1 MNIKKPLQD
10 ISTIDSLNRIGLLQ
24 ILERI
29 RWRNGFCCP
38 RCDHDQGYH
47 IKSRILIQCKRC
59 QMQVSPTSGTA
70 LHGVRNLHAWIKTLI
85 VLLGNKGIS
94 AFALARRLDQRYATT
109 WEIIQKLRLF
119 LDPKLSKIESH
130 LEVPCQLLKSALYKS
145 SKEYKTDKL
154 EKNSIERIQNQTQ
167 DIEPKIETT
176 GQKQELIHKTA
187 RDFTTFLKSC
197 FHGVSRKYAQLYTVD
212 HFLAAAQSSLNPS
225 SLLEMI
231 LHESLPRKAEALA
244 VYRSPTWVSISAQ
257 KILTKN

>member
-1 MNIKKPLQD
+1 MDIKEPLQD

-59 QMQVSPTSGTA
+59 QMQVSATSGTA

-85 VLLGNKGIS
+85 ILLDNKGIS
-94 AFALARRLDQRYATT
+94 AFALARKLDQRYATT

-119 LDPKLSKIESH
+119 LDPKLSKEYSH

-145 SKEYKTDKL
+145 SKEYKLNPHEQIST
-154 EKNSIERIQNQTQ
+154 ERMHIQTQ
-167 DIEPKIETT
+167 DLETT
-176 GQKQELIHKTA
+176 IVATGHKPEFIHETA
-187 RDFTTFLKSC
+187 RNFTTFLKSC

-212 HFLAAAQSSLNPS
+212 HFLAEALNSLNPY
-225 SLLEMI
+225 SLLVMT
-231 LHESLPRKAEALA
+231 LHESLPRKAEAIA
-244 VYRSPTWVSISAQ
+244 VYRSPDWVRIPKPKNS
-257 KILTKN
+257 TKN